1 MLGAEHH
8 REGKIGGHLM
18 WEEIYELSAPN
29 LNTMTIRVSKLFPGS
44 VQVESEHLGDLVWL
58 VKR

>member
-1 MLGAEHH
+1 
-8 REGKIGGHLM
+8 M